1 MARPMTITE
10 KILARHAGAT
20 EVKPGQFVNV
30 RPDVVMANDI
40 TAPLA
45 IDAFLATGATR
56 VFDPARVALV
66 PSHWAPPRDI
76 LSAELVHKMRTFAR
90 EQSIEGF
97 YEMGRG
103 GIEHVIL
110 PEEGVVVPGDVV
122 LGADSHTCTYGGVG
136 CFSTGVGST
145 DLGCALATGET
156 WLRVPESIRFEFSG
170 ALGRYVSGK
179 DLILFTIGQIGCDG
193 ARYQAMEFV
202 GETVESLPMY
212 QRLTMCNMAIE
223 AGGKSGIMP
232 PDAVTRAYEDGRAR
246 REPVYMESD
255 GDAEYTARYTW
266 DISGLEPQVAC
277 PFLPSN
283 TKSISEAKGLEMD
296 QVFIGSCTNG
306 RLEDLEAAA
315 EVLRGRRVHDRLR
328 CIVLPGSD
336 RVWRAAEKAGLVA
349 VFVEAGCSVG
359 PSSCGPC
366 LGGHLGVL
374 SAGERCAATSN
385 RNFRGRMGHR
395 DAEAYLVNPHIAA
408 ATAVAGHLCSPDDLD

>member
-1 MARPMTITE
+1 MPRPMTITE
-10 KILARHAGAT
+10 KILAMHAGLE
-20 EVKPGQFVNV
+20 EVSPGQFVNI

-45 IDAFLATGATR
+45 IDAFRATEASRVYDPTR
-56 VFDPARVALV
+56 IALV
-66 PSHWAPPRDI
+66 PSHWAPPKDI
-76 LSAELVHKMRTFAR
+76 LSAELVYKMRSFAR
-90 EQSIEGF
+90 EQGIDGF

-103 GIEHVIL
+103 GVEHVIL
-110 PEEGVVVPGDVV
+110 PEDGVVVPGDVV

-156 WLRVPESIRFEFSG
+156 WLRVPESLRFEYTG
-170 ALGRYVSGK
+170 NLGRYVMGK

-202 GETVESLPMY
+202 GDTIETLPMY

-223 AGGKSGIMP
+223 AGGKSGIVP
-232 PDAVTRAYEDGRAR
+232 PDEVTRRYADGRAR
-246 REPVYMESD
+246 RTPVYLNSD
-255 GDAEYTARYTW
+255 GDACYAAQYTW
-266 DISGLEPQVAC
+266 DVSDLEPQVAY

-283 TKSISEAKGLEMD
+283 TKPISEAKGLDVD

-306 RLEDLEAAA
+306 RLEDLGAAA
-315 EVLRGRRVHDRLR
+315 QVLRGRRVHERLR

-336 RVWRAAEKAGLVA
+336 RVWRAAEKAGLVE

-359 PSSCGPC
+359 PASCGPC

-395 DAEAYLVNPHIAA
+395 DSEAYLVNPYIAA
-408 ATAVAGHLCSPDDLD
+408 ATAVAGCLCTPDDLD